1 MLHYED
7 EGEAELPGLK
17 AELPL
22 GVVLG
27 AEMATGHVFTIC
39 VRTSKSNHAFS
50 HRMHTPKN
58 ANHAKNV
65 PRGH

>member
-1 MLHYED
+1 MGPTWLR
-7 EGEAELPGLK
+7 
-17 AELPL
+17 
-22 GVVLG
+22 VVVVVVVV
-27 AEMATGHVFTIC
+27 VF
-39 VRTSKSNHAFS
+39 VVVVVVVAFS